1 MTAAQVQI
9 KPQPGFQQRFVET
22 KADIAWGGG
31 AAGAGKS
38 FALLLWFLLYAYLPN
53 IGGVFFRRTMPQIKS
68 EGGLWDTSES
78 LFMSLPRAVQP
89 KPNTVSANWTFPNGN
104 RLSFSH
110 LQHEKNKFDWQGTQI
125 GVLGIDEL
133 THFTESMYWY
143 LISRLRSSSDF
154 RAVVRCTMNPQ
165 GEGWVKD
172 FLVSGGFVYPDD
184 YEIEELAG
192 FPVQSMAG
200 KIRWF
205 LRYKGEIVWGN
216 TKSEVAYKIPES
228 ERHLYNS
235 DDIKSFT
242 FIPGKLDDNQILIE
256 TNPSY
261 RGNLLAQS
269 EEDQAQL
276 LGGRWVNINSDKL
289 KLIDTAALRDA
300 FTNDFVAQGEMFL
313 TADIAMEG
321 SDLFVVKI
329 WSGWCCIAV
338 YTYDKTDGAAV
349 VRNIEKLASKY
360 RVPGRNIAYDSQ
372 GVGNYL
378 KGYLKTAIAVSG
390 SASPIPVKDQ
400 KQNFLNLRS
409 QLYFHLAD
417 KIHDCEVYYDIDMK
431 GEHGKA
437 IYKELNAIHKKE
449 SGKDQKLAIEAK
461 DGIKLKLGGKSPDYA
476 DCSSLRSIF
485 DLIHRPTARRGSSA
499 G

>member
-1 MTAAQVQI
+1 
-9 KPQPGFQQRFVET
+9 
-22 KADIAWGGG
+22 
-31 AAGAGKS
+31 
-38 FALLLWFLLYAYLPN
+38 
-53 IGGVFFRRTMPQIKS
+53 
-68 EGGLWDTSES
+68 
-78 LFMSLPRAVQP
+78 
-89 KPNTVSANWTFPNGN
+89 
-104 RLSFSH
+104 
-110 LQHEKNKFDWQGTQI
+110 
-125 GVLGIDEL
+125 
-133 THFTESMYWY
+133 
-143 LISRLRSSSDF
+143 
-154 RAVVRCTMNPQ
+154 
-165 GEGWVKD
+165 
-172 FLVSGGFVYPDD
+172 
-184 YEIEELAG
+184 
-192 FPVQSMAG
+192 
-200 KIRWF
+200 
-205 LRYKGEIVWGN
+205 
-216 TKSEVAYKIPES
+216 
-228 ERHLYNS
+228 
-235 DDIKSFT
+235 
-242 FIPGKLDDNQILIE
+242 
-256 TNPSY
+256 
-261 RGNLLAQS
+261 
-269 EEDQAQL
+269 
-276 LGGRWVNINSDKL
+276 
-289 KLIDTAALRDA
+289 
-300 FTNDFVAQGEMFL
+300 
-313 TADIAMEG
+313 
-321 SDLFVVKI
+321 
-329 WSGWCCIAV
+329 
-338 YTYDKTDGAAV
+338 